1 MMKKKVECKKL
12 LIWISMFSKELNA
25 FITLGIYTMQQDT

>member
-1 MMKKKVECKKL
+1 MKKKVECKKL
-12 LIWISMFSKELNA
+12 LIFSKELNA